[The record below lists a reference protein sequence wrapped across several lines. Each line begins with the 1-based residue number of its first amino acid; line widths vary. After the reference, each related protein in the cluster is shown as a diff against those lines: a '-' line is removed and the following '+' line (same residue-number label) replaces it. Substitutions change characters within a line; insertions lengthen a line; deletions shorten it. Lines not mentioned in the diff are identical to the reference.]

1 MATSTANTLEL
12 AVRDLILSNAKIND
26 AVNGRIYLGH
36 IPAYPLPKKRLIIV
50 TGFNREPYYHLGGEL
65 AKSTTLVQID
75 VWATDPDGMAF
86 VGNNTSSAGE
96 QIRKTLS
103 GYSGVVGSV
112 GIDVCLL
119 ERDMYDSIP
128 PEDGSDAWSRRR
140 SLDFNITHS
149 ITL

>member
-12 AVRDLILSNAKIND
+12 AVRDLILDNAHIND
-26 AVNGRIYLGH
+26 AVNGRVYLGH

-50 TGFNREPYYHLGGEL
+50 TSFNREPYYHLGGEV
-65 AKSTTLVQID
+65 AKSTSLVQID

-86 VGNNTSSAGE
+86 VGNNASSAGE
-96 QIRKTLS
+96 QIRKSLS
-103 GYSGVVGSV
+103 AYSGMVGQV

-119 ERDMYDSIP
+119 VRDKIDSVP
-128 PEDGSDAWSRRR
+128 PEDGSDSWRRRR
-140 SLDFNITHS
+140 SLDFDITHS